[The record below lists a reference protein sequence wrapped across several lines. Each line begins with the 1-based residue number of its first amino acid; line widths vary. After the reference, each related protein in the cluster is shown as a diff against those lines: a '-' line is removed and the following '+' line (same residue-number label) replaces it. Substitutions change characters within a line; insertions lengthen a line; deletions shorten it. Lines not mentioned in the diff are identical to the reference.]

1 MTESEELPV
10 LTEVSEDQAELPV
23 LTSVAA
29 VPSPVAVVPPPVD
42 LSATGAHMRPLNPA
56 EVDQLLRHL
65 ESHLETVFS
74 QKLNNQLEQLQKLA
88 VELAISE
95 FKAELPSLIIDALKN
110 SDNRH

>member
-1 MTESEELPV
+1 MTEPEELPV
-10 LTEVSEDQAELPV
+10 LTEVSEDHAELPV
-23 LTSVAA
+23 LTSVVAA
-29 VPSPVAVVPPPVD
+29 QVVPPVD

-74 QKLNNQLEQLQKLA
+74 QKLNSQLEQLQKLA

>member
-1 MTESEELPV
+1 MTEPEELPV

-29 VPSPVAVVPPPVD
+29 AQVVPPVD

-56 EVDQLLRHL
+56 EVDQLLRQL

-74 QKLNNQLEQLQKLA
+74 QKLNSQLEQLQKLA

>member
-1 MTESEELPV
+1 MNLEELPM
-10 LTEVSEDQAELPV
+10 LTEVSGDQAELPV
-23 LTSVAA
+23 LTSVVAA
-29 VPSPVAVVPPPVD
+29 QPPVVEAPPPVD

-56 EVDQLLRHL
+56 EVDQLLRQL

-74 QKLNNQLEQLQKLA
+74 QKLNSQLEQLQKLA

-110 SDNRH
+110 SDASR